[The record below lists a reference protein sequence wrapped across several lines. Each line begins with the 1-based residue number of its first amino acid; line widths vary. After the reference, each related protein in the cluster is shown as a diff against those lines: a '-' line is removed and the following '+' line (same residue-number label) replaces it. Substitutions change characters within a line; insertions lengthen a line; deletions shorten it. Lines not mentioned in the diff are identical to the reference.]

1 MDAKLKARAMTDDQL
16 DNVNGGT
23 YTQSMQVA
31 QLFKKAGVAGTVN
44 DDGVTVNFDGMR
56 KAISDLGFESKD
68 HGGLAILGAK
78 DNTYVEKATGK
89 VFTQQ
94 EFVDFMKQKFPALQ
108 D

>member
-1 MDAKLKARAMTDDQL
+1 MSDDQL

-23 YTQSMQVA
+23 YMQSLQVA
-31 QLFKKAGVAGTVN
+31 NLFKKAGIAGTVDEN
-44 DDGVTVNFDGMR
+44 GLSVNFDGMR

-89 VFTQQ
+89 EFSQK
-94 EFVDFMKQKFPALQ
+94 EFVDFLKQKFPQLQ
-108 D
+108 G